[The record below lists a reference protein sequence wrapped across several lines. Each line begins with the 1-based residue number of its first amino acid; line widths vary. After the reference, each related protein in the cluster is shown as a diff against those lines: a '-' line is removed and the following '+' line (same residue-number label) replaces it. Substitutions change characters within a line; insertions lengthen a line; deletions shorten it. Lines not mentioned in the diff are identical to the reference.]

1 MPTREIIR
9 PGGGVSVL
17 QEQSGARMHNRHFTV
32 LQVVEQV
39 AVHGIIKRFFQL
51 FDDQRHKGW
60 LFARHCGKLVGQK
73 ENFIKTRHLTQGGVT
88 GNGV

>member
-1 MPTREIIR
+1 
-9 PGGGVSVL
+9 
-17 QEQSGARMHNRHFTV
+17 MHNRHFAV

-73 ENFIKTRHLTQGGVT
+73 ENFIKTCGIRTQGGVT